1 MTYLQNQTNNISSSP
16 NRSWVSPVI
25 MNKCTINEDSWLKC
39 LLGLKY
45 TPDLKWKLY
54 ICTIA
59 KDDGKIISSLYY
71 SLKYPIPTA
80 MLYHYKSQTRPKKWS
95 IATIF
100 GIGLPN
106 PHFPGLIK
114 FKNIYANLMI
124 LEKNTSLTTIILT
137 FSSLRLILI
146 YPCNMHL
153 LLAPWVKNSLRKT
166 HTSRWIFIY
175 HQYISIY
182 HDCWIIIPMDYN
194 SQL

>member
-114 FKNIYANLMI
+114 FKKHLCKLNDSWKKYFSDHYYLNLLKSKVNLNLSLQYALVTCSLGEKQPSKNTHTQMNIYL
-124 LEKNTSLTTIILT
+124 
-137 FSSLRLILI
+137 SSI
-146 YPCNMHL
+146 H
-153 LLAPWVKNSLRKT
+153 
-166 HTSRWIFIY
+166 
-175 HQYISIY
+175 
-182 HDCWIIIPMDYN
+182 
-194 SQL
+194 